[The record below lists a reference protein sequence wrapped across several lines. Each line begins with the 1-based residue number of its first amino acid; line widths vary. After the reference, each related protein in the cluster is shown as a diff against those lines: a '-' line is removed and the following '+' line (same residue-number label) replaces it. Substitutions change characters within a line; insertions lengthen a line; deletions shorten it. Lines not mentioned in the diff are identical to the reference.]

1 MRGMGGVVEETEDVG
16 GADACRGIEGEAAAD
31 V

>member
-1 MRGMGGVVEETEDVG
+1 MWGVGGVVEEVEDVG
-16 GADACRGIEGEAAAD
+16 GADAGRGVEREAAAD